1 MFQRAYRLQ
10 RITTRGKSDGY
21 LLGALYNSKNAA
33 ATNVMQGEIFRFTNI
48 DPNAEWFNSQTG
60 KPAEDGETEQI
71 NIPDHLHPN
80 MERILFVFRPRE
92 HQFWFISRDRKTTIG
107 PTVAANFLQQ
117 VFDEVCRKHNM
128 PRVEVTLVPD
138 EAAVDEVLGMAR
150 ITKIVFEYK
159 RPNGDDAGDL
169 EMRIMKRME
178 QRNVDRLREEMTS
191 SDPKGIEPDDELKVA
206 AEVAA
211 NNGYVE
217 STGYDAAGLPAIE
230 STRERPAR
238 YVELLD
244 EDVESVW
251 SVLERLSS
259 TSKGKS

>member
-1 MFQRAYRLQ
+1 
-10 RITTRGKSDGY
+10 
-21 LLGALYNSKNAA
+21 
-33 ATNVMQGEIFRFTNI
+33 
-48 DPNAEWFNSQTG
+48 
-60 KPAEDGETEQI
+60 
-71 NIPDHLHPN
+71 
-80 MERILFVFRPRE
+80 
-92 HQFWFISRDRKTTIG
+92 
-107 PTVAANFLQQ
+107 
-117 VFDEVCRKHNM
+117 M